1 MCEFKVMLNGEIVF
15 EDVIYAKI
23 EGKKVILK
31 NILGILKEFENCL
44 IAEVDVNAERLALSS
59 IH

>member
-1 MCEFKVMLNGEIVF
+1 MLNGEIVF
-15 EDVIYAKI
+15 EDVIYAKT

-44 IAEVDVNAERLALSS
+44 IAEVDVNAEQLVLSL